1 MERVVLRSENP
12 KSSLDQACKE
22 INAALAQ
29 R

>member
-1 MERVVLRSENP
+1 VVLRAENP
-12 KSSLDQACKE
+12 KASLDQACKE